1 MTASLER
8 IQRAAERSR
17 SEWGQPVKFRGVTI
31 AVVINDA
38 ATVKWADGNPIVKNP
53 KFLPDDSSTVR
64 VLNGT
69 VNPMP
74 TVGES
79 FTDEKNQVYRIQ
91 KIQSFKLSYLCLC
104 KVSGPALP
112 PVGPP

>member
-1 MTASLER
+1 MTAALER

-17 SEWGQPVKFRGVTI
+17 AEWGEPVKFRGVTI
-31 AVVINDA
+31 QVVINET
-38 ATVKWADGNPIVKNP
+38 ATVKWADGNPVVKNP
-53 KFLPDDSSTVR
+53 KFLPDDTSTVR
-64 VLNGT
+64 VLNG
-69 VNPMP
+69 VCDPMP
-74 TVGES
+74 AVGEA
-79 FTDEKNQVYRIQ
+79 FTDENNQVYRIQ